1 MHKTNPLDQAR
12 ATKTMAW
19 RKRGEGLALNCTS
32 KGKKAGV
39 EGKTAHFFVSIAH
52 GKGVISCHQYF
63 ERLTGETFAE
73 YVRHHFPAIFEN
85 SANPT
90 GKRFVQDGDPSQNSA
105 AARRAFSQVGA
116 FTFSIPPRS
125 PDLNPIENLFHLV
138 SKQLQKDALDMQI
151 TRETFAQFSDRVKKT
166 MLNFPKHI
174 IDNIIKSMNKRLAM
188 IVKKRGE
195 SLKY

>member
-1 MHKTNPLDQAR
+1 MHKTNPLIRHEPQKQWLGESVEKALPSIAQA
-12 ATKTMAW
+12 
-19 RKRGEGLALNCTS
+19 
-32 KGKKAGV
+32 KGKRL
-39 EGKTAHFFVSIAH
+39 EWRGKTAHFFVSIAH